1 MKNSKIN
8 CRATIN
14 RFILLSLTLC
24 YISTAYCSNKEQEI
38 KQFLI
43 YDAMSYIGKPGLSD
57 SGLKHVYLMYEVT
70 LTKKPSDHPS
80 KVILDFN
87 KIEKQAKLASL
98 FPRTMISTDIEQ
110 WYYEPSLTDQEIE
123 QRFDTLFS
131 YFRQNISPN
140 ITIGNYGAAPT
151 ALCVHRYYHPK
162 MSEDSILMTWRKSN
176 KKRWAALKYADVA
189 QPSLYIAEPNIES
202 WIKDLQITVKEIKK
216 HYPNKKIIA
225 YIWPQYYDKKG
236 SPYYKQFIPPH
247 IWKQMLEANYTYCDG
262 SIIWSSRTD
271 ENDQSVFWE
280 DLRVQ
285 QIWEVTK
292 HFIHSHKRQIVFP
305 EKENLSILTSTPQE
319 FNIYLNTNHPQLA
332 QYGVQTI
339 QMINEKDLG
348 NCTNE
353 TFVLDVDKVKQFAIQ
368 TPKSSNT
375 PICIA
380 PINKKSDTLDYQEI
394 YKLLKK
400 DNGNQIWQIPST
412 SLGKLRLHNSN
423 MHVNMGSWAINTMN
437 SPQEPEKFT
446 DAIIINA
453 PIVDNDTITWKKEL
467 YITIKEAQFKSEGKP
482 IYVYLPTTSLN
493 NNYTIKA
500 TEWKTALK
508 TAQQWCNG
516 IIIHD
521 INNNLPDTNTAIW
534 QEGLKCI
541 KEMKNTVA

>member
-1 MKNSKIN
+1 MPKFTEEQQ
-8 CRATIN
+8 RAIDLEGEN
-14 RFILLSLTLC
+14 ILVSAGAGSGKTAVLSERVLRKVMGGVPVNQLLILT
-24 YISTAYCSNKEQEI
+24 
-38 KQFLI
+38 F
-43 YDAMSYIGKPGLSD
+43 
-57 SGLKHVYLMYEVT
+57 
-70 LTKKPSDHPS
+70 TKKAASEM
-80 KVILDFN
+80 KERIRKKLRKANLTRQLELLDSSF
-87 KIEKQAKLASL
+87 I
-98 FPRTMISTDIEQ
+98 TT
-110 WYYEPSLTDQEIE
+110 
-123 QRFDTLFS
+123 FDAYS
-131 YFRQNISPN
+131 MAI
-140 ITIGNYGAAPT
+140 
-151 ALCVHRYYHPK
+151 VK
-162 MSEDSILMTWRKSN
+162 
-176 KKRWAALKYADVA
+176 KYADNLNISSNLEVMDDVIL
-189 QPSLYIAEPNIES
+189 SL
-202 WIKDLQITVKEIKK
+202 KEDE
-216 HYPNKKIIA
+216 IIDE
-225 YIWPQYYDKKG
+225 IFKEYYDKKD

-247 IWKQMLEANYTYCDG
+247 IWKQMLEATYTYCDG

-400 DNGNQIWQIPST
+400 DNGNQIWQISST

-534 QEGLKCI
+534 QESLKFI
-541 KEMKNTVA
+541 KEMKNTVD

>member
-1 MKNSKIN
+1 
-8 CRATIN
+8 
-14 RFILLSLTLC
+14 
-24 YISTAYCSNKEQEI
+24 
-38 KQFLI
+38 
-43 YDAMSYIGKPGLSD
+43 
-57 SGLKHVYLMYEVT
+57 
-70 LTKKPSDHPS
+70 
-80 KVILDFN
+80 
-87 KIEKQAKLASL
+87 
-98 FPRTMISTDIEQ
+98 MISTDIEQ

-225 YIWPQYYDKKG
+225 YIWPQYYDKKD

-247 IWKQMLEANYTYCDG
+247 IWKQMLEATYTYCDG

-400 DNGNQIWQIPST
+400 TMVIKY
-412 SLGKLRLHNSN
+412 GKYP
-423 MHVNMGSWAINTMN
+423 
-437 SPQEPEKFT
+437 PQ
-446 DAIIINA
+446 
-453 PIVDNDTITWKKEL
+453 V
-467 YITIKEAQFKSEGKP
+467 
-482 IYVYLPTTSLN
+482 
-493 NNYTIKA
+493 
-500 TEWKTALK
+500 
-508 TAQQWCNG
+508 
-516 IIIHD
+516 
-521 INNNLPDTNTAIW
+521 
-534 QEGLKCI
+534 
-541 KEMKNTVA
+541 

>member
-8 CRATIN
+8 CKNIFN

-24 YISTAYCSNKEQEI
+24 YVSTAYCSNKERET
-38 KQFLI
+38 KQFFI
-43 YDAMSYIGKPGLSD
+43 YDAISYIGKPDLSQDGLQP
-57 SGLKHVYLMYEVT
+57 VYLMYEVT
-70 LTKKPSDHPS
+70 LTKKESDHSS

-87 KIEKQAKLASL
+87 KIERQARLASL
-98 FPRTMISTDIEQ
+98 FPETMISTDIEQ

-131 YFRQNISPN
+131 YFRQKISSK

-189 QPSLYIAEPNIES
+189 QPSLYIAEPDIKS

-225 YIWPQYYDKKG
+225 YIWPQYYDKKD
-236 SPYYKQFIPPH
+236 SPYYKQFISPH
-247 IWKQMLEANYTYCDG
+247 IWKQMLEAAYTYCDG

-271 ENDQSVFWE
+271 ENNQSVFWN

-292 HFIHSHKRQIVFP
+292 QFIHSHKEQIVFP
-305 EKENLSILTSTPQE
+305 RKENLSISTSASQK
-319 FNIYLNTNHPQLA
+319 FNIYLNTSYPQLA

-339 QMINEKDLG
+339 QMINEGDLG
-348 NCTNE
+348 NCANE
-353 TFVLDVDKVKQFAIQ
+353 TFVFDVAKAKQLATNI
-368 TPKSSNT
+368 PDSSNT
-375 PICIA
+375 PICIT
-380 PINKKSDTLDYQEI
+380 PVNKRSGISNYEEI
-394 YKLLKK
+394 YRIFKK
-400 DNGNQIWQIPST
+400 GSDNQIWQIPSL
-412 SLGKLRLHNSN
+412 SLGELRLHNSN
-423 MHVNMGSWAINTMN
+423 MHVNMGSWTINTMT
-437 SPQEPEKFT
+437 SSQELEKST

-453 PIVDNDTITWKKEL
+453 PIIDNDTIAWKKEL
-467 YITIKEAQFKSEGKP
+467 YITIKEAKFKSKGKP
-482 IYVYLPTTSLN
+482 IYIYLPTISLN

-500 TEWKTALK
+500 IEWKTALE
-508 TAQQWCNG
+508 TARQWCNG

-521 INNNLPDTNTAIW
+521 INSNLPNTNPTIW
-534 QEGLKCI
+534 QETLKFI
-541 KEMKNTVA
+541 RKMKNTVD